1 MLRWVSHF
9 PLAEI
14 NVTTQLIKMCAILK
28 SEQNQVSL
36 FHQLPRHRRG
46 LACDTMFTMF
56 APTLLVRLLV
66 GWFLNGLSCD
76 WTRFRPRHVAIVAI
90 GEAGP
95 LLPILK
101 SDH

>member
-1 MLRWVSHF
+1 MSHF
-9 PLAEI
+9 PLAELY
-14 NVTTQLIKMCAILK
+14 VTTQLIKMSAILK

-90 GEAGP
+90 VAIGEAGP